1 MDKPN
6 VTFVLADDLGWGD
19 VGYHGS
25 AIQTPNIDRMAQTGV
40 QLDCHY
46 VCPVCTPT
54 RASLLTGRYASRF
67 GKHATVPSNQPVFP
81 DGYWTMAQMFKD
93 AGYTTGLFGKWH
105 LGSDPE
111 FFPGMYGFDYSY
123 GSLAGGID
131 PYTHRYKRGPY
142 TFTWHRN
149 GTLIEERGHAT
160 DLITREAL
168 DWLQEQ
174 ENPWFCYIPY
184 TAVHIPVR
192 APEEWIDHYSTA
204 QYDADSD
211 RDRSF
216 KTYAAYTSHMDY
228 CIGKLM
234 EFLKCSDQTDNTIV
248 VFASDNGAVTINPK
262 QDIAKYP
269 GRHDDTPRLGSNYP
283 LRGHK
288 AQLYEGGIRTPGIVS
303 WPGRLK
309 PFKLEEPINIVDWM
323 PTFAALLD
331 CPVPEDPKWD
341 GVNILPLLLKDKEKG
356 NEKLPQRLFYWD
368 LTHDQFALRQG
379 DWKLIVHREGQELF
393 NLREDPLEEHN
404 QVSNFPKIAE
414 QLMAKIKEQHSL
426 DDMAER
432 SDIN

>member
-1 MDKPN
+1 M
-6 VTFVLADDLGWGD
+6 
-19 VGYHGS
+19 
-25 AIQTPNIDRMAQTGV
+25 
-40 QLDCHY
+40 
-46 VCPVCTPT
+46 
-54 RASLLTGRYASRF
+54 
-67 GKHATVPSNQPVFP
+67 
-81 DGYWTMAQMFKD
+81 
-93 AGYTTGLFGKWH
+93 
-105 LGSDPE
+105 GSDPE

-192 APEEWIDHYSTA
+192 APEEWVDHYSTA

-356 NEKLPQRLFYWD
+356 NEEYPQRLFYWD
-368 LTHDQFALRQG
+368 LTHDRFALRQG